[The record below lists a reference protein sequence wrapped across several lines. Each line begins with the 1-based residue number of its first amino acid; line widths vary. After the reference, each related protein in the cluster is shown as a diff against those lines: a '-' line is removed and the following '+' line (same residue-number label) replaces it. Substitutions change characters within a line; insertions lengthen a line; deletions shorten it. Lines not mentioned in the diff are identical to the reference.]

1 MFRSPCVGF
10 YSHCVLCTNHQLPHR
25 HSIFWLDARLNTR
38 TRQIYKLFAHL
49 SLSIMTTWE
58 PLLPVIRLTHSG
70 KQQDYAKTSATPDS
84 GYFDISA
91 AWYNHPEPYTSQP
104 PNPLSSPSQHKTPEL
119 SHHYPTNSTASI
131 AEGVSTQC
139 PSCGLIFS
147 PGGLL
152 AEKKSSH
159 ICADSA
165 CEQEC
170 PDTHSPSP
178 AERRAS
184 LSHNSPT
191 HHRRRHSSLY
201 EPASKETALH
211 FELLE
216 QKHKLGQHESGS
228 LKRESN
234 PLEQTSSSVEQDSDP
249 SEQELHHTHEPDLC
263 AHSLTSLS
271 APVEVESN
279 PTTHHIH
286 DKGTDFYAH
295 TLASLVTP
303 LK

>member
-1 MFRSPCVGF
+1 
-10 YSHCVLCTNHQLPHR
+10 
-25 HSIFWLDARLNTR
+25 
-38 TRQIYKLFAHL
+38 
-49 SLSIMTTWE
+49 MTTWE

-104 PNPLSSPSQHKTPEL
+104 SKPPSPPSQNKTPEL
-119 SHHYPTNSTASI
+119 SHHYPTNSTASM
-131 AEGVSTQC
+131 AEGVFTQC
-139 PSCGLIFS
+139 PGCGLIFS

-152 AEKKSSH
+152 AEKSSSH

-165 CEQEC
+165 REQEC
-170 PDTHSPSP
+170 PDTHSPSA

-184 LSHNSPT
+184 LSRNSPT

-216 QKHKLGQHESGS
+216 QKHKLGQHESGP

-234 PLEQTSSSVEQDSDP
+234 PLEQEANPLDQTSSSVEQDSDP
-249 SEQELHHTHEPDLC
+249 SEQELHHTHEPDFR
-263 AHSLTSLS
+263 AHSLTSLN
-271 APVEVESN
+271 APAELESN
-279 PTTHHIH
+279 PTKPEPHHIH

-303 LK
+303 PE